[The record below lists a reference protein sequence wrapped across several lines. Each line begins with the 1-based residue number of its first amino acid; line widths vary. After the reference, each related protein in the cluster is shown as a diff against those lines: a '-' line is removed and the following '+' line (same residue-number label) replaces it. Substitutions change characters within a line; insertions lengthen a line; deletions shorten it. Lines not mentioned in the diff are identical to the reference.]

1 MNKDIF
7 KLEPTQVW
15 KNFYSL
21 TQIARPSHHEER
33 IQQFMLDFGKNLG
46 LETFRDEVGN
56 IIIRKPAVA
65 GMENRKGIVLQTHLD
80 MVPQKNSDKVHDF
93 ENDPIEAFVDGDWV
107 TANGTTLGADNG
119 MGVAATMAIL
129 ESTTI
134 KHGPIEALFTCDEET
149 GMTGAFGLKPDVL
162 KGDILLNLDSEDE
175 GELYVGCAGGTNANA
190 TYTYTEEPAPQG
202 LAAFKLA
209 ITGLK
214 GGHSGLEII
223 LQRGNS
229 NKLMNRFM
237 QYAVDKFGMRLASI
251 EGGSL
256 RNAIPRESFA
266 VVVVPP
272 SNADALVKAVA
283 EYEKMYKSEL
293 AAVEP
298 DLKFAVTATA
308 APHTLIDQASLN
320 KIMKAING
328 CPNGVMRMSDDMK
341 GLVETSTNL
350 ASVKS
355 AEGKL
360 YVQCLLRS
368 SVDSAQYDLGLMI
381 KDVFELAG
389 FDVVLDG
396 TYPGWKPNMQSAIL
410 NTMQDV
416 YQKLYG
422 KIPEIK
428 AIHAGLECGLL
439 GGVYP
444 NWDMISFGPT
454 IRYPHSP
461 DEKVH
466 IGSVEKFWNYL
477 VSTIENA
484 PLQNGTVA

>member
-1 MNKDIF
+1 MNEIF
-7 KLEPTQVW
+7 KLEPTEVW
-15 KNFYSL
+15 KNFHSL
-21 TQIARPSHHEER
+21 TQIPRPSHHEDR
-33 IQQFMLDFGKNLG
+33 IQQFMFDFGTNLG
-46 LETFRDEVGN
+46 LETIKDEVGN
-56 IIIRKPAVA
+56 IIIRKPATP

-80 MVPQKNSDKVHDF
+80 MVPQKNSDKDHDF
-93 ENDPIEAFVDGDWV
+93 ANDPIEAYIDGDWV

-119 MGVAATMAIL
+119 MGVASAMAVL
-129 ESTTI
+129 EA
-134 KHGPIEALFTCDEET
+134 KNLVHGPVEALFTCDEET
-149 GMTGAFGLKPDVL
+149 GMTGAFGLKPGVL

-175 GELYVGCAGGTNANA
+175 GELYVGCAGGTNANV
-190 TYTYTEEPAPQG
+190 TFQYNEETVTPGVAS
-202 LAAFKLA
+202 FKLA

-229 NKLMNRFM
+229 NKLMNRFL
-237 QYAVDKFGMRLASI
+237 QHSVVEHDLRLSSI

-266 VVVVPP
+266 VVTVPP
-272 SNADALVKAVA
+272 SKADDLIKCVG
-283 EYEKMYKSEL
+283 EFEKLYRSEL
-293 AAVEP
+293 SAVEP
-298 DLKFAVTATA
+298 DLKFAITATA
-308 APHTLIDQASLN
+308 TPSTVIDAASLD
-320 KIMKAING
+320 KVMKAINA

-355 AEGKL
+355 GNGQIL
-360 YVQCLLRS
+360 IQCLLRS
-368 SVDSAQYDLGLMI
+368 SVDSAQEDLGGMI

-389 FDVVLDG
+389 ADVVLNG
-396 TYPGWKPNMQSAIL
+396 KYPGWKPNMKSAIL
-410 NTMQDV
+410 ITMQEV

-422 KIPEIK
+422 RIPEIK

-466 IGSVEKFWNYL
+466 IESVGKFWNYL
-477 VSTIENA
+477 VNTLKDA
-484 PLQNGTVA
+484 PLKAGATA

>member
-1 MNKDIF
+1 MNKEIF
-7 KLEPTQVW
+7 NLEPTAVW

-21 TQIARPSHHEER
+21 TQIPRPSNHEDQ
-33 IQQFMLDFGKNLG
+33 IQQFMVDFGKNLG
-46 LETFRDEVGN
+46 LETIKDEVGN
-56 IIIRKPAVA
+56 IMIRKPATP

-93 ENDPIEAFVDGDWV
+93 ATDPIEAYVDGEWV

-119 MGVAATMAIL
+119 MGVAAAMAVL
-129 ESTTI
+129 AATNLV
-134 KHGPIEALFTCDEET
+134 HGPVEALFTCDEET
-149 GMTGAFGLKPDVL
+149 GMTGAFGLQSGVL

-175 GELYVGCAGGTNANA
+175 GELYVGCAGGTNANVLF
-190 TYTYTEEPAPQG
+190 TYTEEPAPQG
-202 LAAFKLA
+202 MAAFKLA

-229 NKLMNRFM
+229 NKLMNRFL
-237 QYAVDKFGMRLASI
+237 QYAVKELGLRLSSI

-266 VVVVPP
+266 LVTVPP
-272 SNADALVKAVA
+272 SKADLLVKKVA
-283 EYEKMYKSEL
+283 EFETLYRSEL
-293 AAVEP
+293 SAVEP
-298 DLKFAVTATA
+298 DLKFVASA
-308 APHTLIDQASLN
+308 ASAPATLIDAASLDRV
-320 KIMKAING
+320 MKAINA

-355 AEGKL
+355 GNGKID
-360 YVQCLLRS
+360 VQCLLRS
-368 SVDSAQYDLGLMI
+368 SVDSAQQDLGGII

-389 FDVVLDG
+389 ADVVLDG

-410 NTMQDV
+410 ITMQDV

-466 IGSVEKFWNYL
+466 IESVGKFWNYL
-477 VSTIENA
+477 VNTLENA
-484 PLQNGTVA
+484 PVK